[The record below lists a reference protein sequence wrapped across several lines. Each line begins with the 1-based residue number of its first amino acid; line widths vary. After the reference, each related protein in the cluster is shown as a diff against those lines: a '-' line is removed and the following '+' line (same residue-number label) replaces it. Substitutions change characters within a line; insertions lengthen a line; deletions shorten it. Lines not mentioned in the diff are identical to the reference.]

1 MSLEEKRR
9 ESFNP
14 TLNSTQ
20 EMEKEKFPLPAPRT
34 KSEQAVSRDR
44 LEDYFKERPK
54 NRGVLTD
61 AELFWVELQPWLKQR
76 GYALRPRYQPG
87 WRPSWRGTKK
97 RASDCEDGEPI
108 GYPFLLDATRISDGK
123 VVMLKCISKTLHPH
137 EASISALLS
146 SPPLRLDPTNHC
158 VPVYDVLHPPG
169 HEDFVIIV
177 MAFCRQFDNPRF
189 DTVGEAVEFFRQV
202 FEGLQFMHRNGIA
215 HRDCIDLN
223 IMMDATP
230 LYDHPYHPRRPELR
244 RDFRGKAKAH
254 TRTERPVTYYLI
266 DFGLSRRFDLPF
278 ERPLEEPILGGDKTV
293 PEFQNIS
300 GPCDPFPT
308 DVYYLGNMVR
318 RTFLEGCEFNSRKRG
333 VEFMAPLVAAM
344 IQDDPAKRPTM
355 DEVVERSNQIISK
368 LSTWKLRSRLKKEG
382 DCAPHSAYL
391 SAVHWRRRVGYMLR
405 GVPALPRPAVEEE

>member
-61 AELFWVELQPWLKQR
+61 AELFWVELQPWLKHR

-108 GYPFLLDATRISDGK
+108 GYPFLLDAARISDGK

-202 FEGLQFMHRNGIA
+202 FEGLRFMHRNGIA

-244 RDFRGKAKAH
+244 RDFKGKAKAH

-266 DFGLSRRFDLPF
+266 DFGLSRRYDLPF

-318 RTFLEGCEFNSRKRG
+318 RTFLEVSGCDDLAKSARLTGGCRAARSTAES
-333 VEFMAPLVAAM
+333 VASSSW
-344 IQDDPAKRPTM
+344 RPSSQ
-355 DEVVERSNQIISK
+355 RCK
-368 LSTWKLRSRLKKEG
+368 LSTWKFRSRLKKEG

-391 SAVHWRRRVGYMLR
+391 SVVHWRRRVGYMVR
-405 GVPALPRPAVEEE
+405 GVPALPRPPVREE

>member
-20 EMEKEKFPLPAPRT
+20 EMEKENSPRPAPRT

-44 LEDYFKERPK
+44 LEDYFKERPN

-61 AELFWVELQPWLKQR
+61 AELFWVELQPWLKHR

-108 GYPFLLDATRISDGK
+108 GFFR
-123 VVMLKCISKTLHPH
+123 
-137 EASISALLS
+137 LLS
-146 SPPLRLDPTNHC
+146 SPPLRLDPANHC

-177 MAFCRQFDNPRF
+177 LAFCRQFDNPRF

-202 FEGLQFMHRNGIA
+202 FEGFQFMHRNGIA

-244 RDFRGKAKAH
+244 RDSKGKAKAH

-266 DFGLSRRFDLPF
+266 DFGLSRRYDLPF
-278 ERPLEEPILGGDKTV
+278 ERPLEDPILGDDKTV
-293 PEFQNIS
+293 PEFRYIS
-300 GPCDPFPT
+300 G
-308 DVYYLGNMVR
+308 LR
-318 RTFLEGCEFNSRKRG
+318 
-333 VEFMAPLVAAM
+333 AA
-344 IQDDPAKRPTM
+344 
-355 DEVVERSNQIISK
+355 
-368 LSTWKLRSRLKKEG
+368 
-382 DCAPHSAYL
+382 
-391 SAVHWRRRVGYMLR
+391 YMLR
-405 GVPALPRPAVEEE
+405 GVPALPRPVVEEE

>member
-9 ESFNP
+9 ESLNP
-14 TLNSTQ
+14 TLSSTQ
-20 EMEKEKFPLPAPRT
+20 EMGREKFPLPTPRT

-61 AELFWVELQPWLKQR
+61 AELFWVELQPWLRQR
-76 GYALRPRYQPG
+76 GYALRPRYRPG
-87 WRPSWRGTKK
+87 WRPSWKGTKK
-97 RASDCEDGEPI
+97 RARDCEDGEPI

-123 VVMLKCISKTLHPH
+123 FVMLKCISKTLHPH

-146 SPPLRLDPTNHC
+146 SPPLRLDPANHC
-158 VPVYDVLHPPG
+158 VPVYEVLHPPG

-223 IMMDATP
+223 IMMDASP

-244 RDFRGKAKAH
+244 RDFKGKAKAH

-266 DFGLSRRFDLPF
+266 DFGLSRRYDLPF
-278 ERPLEEPILGGDKTV
+278 ERALEEPVLGGDKTV
-293 PEFQNIS
+293 PEFQNGS
-300 GPCDPFPT
+300 GPYDPFPT
-308 DVYYLGNMVR
+308 DVYYLGNMIR

-333 VEFMAPLVAAM
+333 VEFMAPLVADM
-344 IQDDPAKRPTM
+344 VQNDPAKRPTM
-355 DEVVERSNQIISK
+355 DEVVERFNKILGS
-368 LSTWKLRSRLKKEG
+368 LSTWKLRSRLRKEG

-391 SAVHWRRRVGYMLR
+391 SIVHWRRRLGFILR
-405 GVPALPRPAVEEE
+405 GIPALPRPAEQEL